1 MIMKWTSKDKIIL
14 AAHRGDKEFC
24 PENTMPAFERA
35 IKLGCDAIETD
46 IHQTSD
52 GYMIIMHD
60 HDVDRTTNGTG
71 KICEK
76 TLAEMRTL
84 DAGVKFSEEF
94 KGTLVPTLDEFLDL
108 CEPYHDLL
116 LNLELKDYPA
126 VEGDAIAFSSV
137 DKVIAAVEKRN
148 MQDRVMINSFSCQV
162 LEYCHEKYPSYPL
175 HGFFPIHRMSGVTYN
190 PYEYLTYACLFSGSL
205 VNGKLT
211 RSPDPVSPKEDF
223 EYLDK
228 NGVYT
233 CVCFPKDTEELMQRA
248 VDLGVLMF
256 TSNNPETALAI
267 LKKIISK

>member
-1 MIMKWTSKDKIIL
+1 MNWNSKDKIIL

-24 PENTMPAFERA
+24 PENTIPAFERA

-46 IHQTSD
+46 IHQTKD
-52 GYMIIMHD
+52 GHMIIMHD
-60 HDVDRTTNGTG
+60 HDVDRTTNGSG
-71 KICEK
+71 RICEK
-76 TLAEMRTL
+76 TLEEIRSL
-84 DAGVKFSEEF
+84 DAGAKFDPSFE
-94 KGTLVPTLDEFLDL
+94 GTLVPTLDEFLDL
-108 CEPYHDLL
+108 CEPYEELL

-126 VEGDAIAFSSV
+126 VEGDEIAFSTV

-148 MQDRVMINSFSCQV
+148 MQDRVMINSFSAQV

-211 RSPDPVSPKEDF
+211 RSSDPINSKSDF

-228 NGVYT
+228 QGVMT
-233 CVCFPKDTEELMQRA
+233 CVCFPRDNEELMQRA
-248 VDLGVLMF
+248 IDNGVMMF
-256 TSNNPETALAI
+256 TSNNPETAIAI
-267 LKKIISK
+267 LKKITSK